1 MQLLSEERGRDRRGE
16 GGGGGGRRKK
26 RRRRRR
32 EEEEEVQKGQAKSER
47 MSRRCRVWRSK
58 EATEEEEKKT
68 RD

>member
-16 GGGGGGRRKK
+16 GGGGGRRK
-26 RRRRRR
+26 RRRRTRRRR
-32 EEEEEVQKGQAKSER
+32 EKEVQKGQAKSER

-58 EATEEEEKKT
+58 EATEEKEKKP